1 MNNKYLALCLALAL
15 GSGMV
20 GQAQAVSLFSDSVQA
35 PESVTTAP
43 TLSGSKL
50 QQLPW
55 QPLVPPTSQTIK
67 LDASSPQLSQG
78 DIRGA
83 VATIALPANRGTLEI
98 TLSSLVDNKSVYA
111 PNVLVLDEQ
120 MRPAAYYPS
129 ERFAYAGP
137 EVMDT
142 DRLQGTLRLTPAL
155 GQQQIYMLVY
165 TTNKDLQQTTKLTAP
180 AKAYAK
186 GVGNA
191 VPDIPDPIAQH
202 SEQGT
207 LKVVVK
213 SDQQN
218 GNVMIGQLMPT
229 SSSDTAATAVIPAPA
244 AAPVAK
250 PHAAPEKV
258 LTDTEE
264 YFNQSIRT
272 AVKQGDIDKA
282 LKLLDEAERLG
293 STTARETFVGSMKSK
308 K

>member
-20 GQAQAVSLFSDSVQA
+20 GQAQAVSLFSDNVQA

-67 LDASSPQLSQG
+67 LDANSPQLSQG

-244 AAPVAK
+244 AAPAAK
-250 PHAAPEKV
+250 AHAAPEKV

-293 STTARETFVGSMKSK
+293 STTARETFVGSVKSK

>member
-1 MNNKYLALCLALAL
+1 
-15 GSGMV
+15 MV
-20 GQAQAVSLFSDSVQA
+20 SQAQAVSLFSDNVQA

-43 TLSGSKL
+43 VLSGSKL

-55 QPLVPPTSQTIK
+55 QPLVPPTTQTIK
-67 LDASSPQLSQG
+67 LDAASPQLSQG
-78 DIRGA
+78 DIRSA

-137 EVMDT
+137 EVMDS

-218 GNVMIGQLMPT
+218 GNVMIGQLMPA
-229 SSSDTAATAVIPAPA
+229 SSSDVAATAVIPAPA
-244 AAPVAK
+244 PAAPVAK
-250 PHAAPEKV
+250 AHAAPEKV
-258 LTDTEE
+258 LTDTED
-264 YFNQSIRT
+264 YFNQSIRA

-293 STTARETFVGSMKSK
+293 STTARETFVGSVKGK

>member
-1 MNNKYLALCLALAL
+1 M
-15 GSGMV
+15 SS
-20 GQAQAVSLFSDSVQA
+20 QAQAVSLFSDNVQA

-55 QPLVPPTSQTIK
+55 QSLVPPTTQTIK
-67 LDASSPQLSQG
+67 LNAASPQLSQG

-83 VATIALPANRGTLEI
+83 IATIALPANRGTLEI

-129 ERFAYAGP
+129 ERFTYAGP
-137 EVMDT
+137 EVMDS

-218 GNVMIGQLMPT
+218 GNVMIGQLMPA
-229 SSSDTAATAVIPAPA
+229 SSSDAAATAVIPAPA

-250 PHAAPEKV
+250 AHAAPEKV
-258 LTDTEE
+258 LTDTET
-264 YFNQSIRT
+264 YFNQSIRA

-293 STTARETFVGSMKSK
+293 STTARETFVGSVKAK